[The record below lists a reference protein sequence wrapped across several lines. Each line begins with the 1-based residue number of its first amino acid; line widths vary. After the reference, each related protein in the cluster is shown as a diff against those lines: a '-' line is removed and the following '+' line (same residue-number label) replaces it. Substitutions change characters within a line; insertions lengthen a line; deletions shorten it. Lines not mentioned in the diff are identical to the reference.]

1 MKIYIDESKCQAHKR
16 CFNLQP
22 HLFEEGADEK
32 GQVRAEVGIL
42 SEDDEVDAQTAA
54 NACPSGAIV
63 IEY

>member
-1 MKIYIDESKCQAHKR
+1 MKIYIDESKCQSHKR

-22 HLFEEGADEK
+22 HLFGEGADEK
-32 GQVRAEVGIL
+32 GQVLVGVGIL
-42 SEDDEVDAQTAA
+42 SEDDEVDAQPAA